1 MCDYKNV
8 KLQSCSYW
16 INTSQKCE
24 NISMDMNIND
34 ILVVLYTLVEIN
46 QNVTNPFTTTC
57 NL

>member
-1 MCDYKNV
+1 
-8 KLQSCSYW
+8 
-16 INTSQKCE
+16 
-24 NISMDMNIND
+24 MDMNIND